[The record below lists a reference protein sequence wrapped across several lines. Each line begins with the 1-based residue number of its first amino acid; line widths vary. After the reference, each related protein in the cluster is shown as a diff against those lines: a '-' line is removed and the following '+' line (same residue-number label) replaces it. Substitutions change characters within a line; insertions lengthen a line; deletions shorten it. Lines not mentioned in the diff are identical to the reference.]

1 MSRKMRK
8 KIQSIF
14 LAIAMVVSIFQGVP
28 GLNIDWAP
36 KSQAATTLYWP
47 VEGHT
52 SHGGLHAK
60 NAIDIRDAG
69 IGGATVRAAIGGTV
83 TKKTTCTRQ
92 HYNSNGDCNGFGTGL
107 VIAGDDGRTYQYAHM
122 QGGSI
127 PGNIGVGSR
136 VNAAQSIGRVGTTG
150 NSSGN
155 HLHFGICWGQYWV
168 GTGNPAAESYIYGS
182 AQPADRVPTGC
193 LDSVEA
199 APGQVTV
206 SGWCFDA
213 DCTSKAVGIHVYIDG
228 PAGTGKFFGS
238 GIANLEGS
246 DVNRAH
252 GCGNYHRFR
261 FTINTSYTGNHSIW
275 VHGLDIDRNGNA
287 VDNNPS
293 FGSKSVNIPQ
303 KINYSVNTGSV
314 SDIKNKKAT
323 ISGSLSP
330 AGNAN
335 SWGFYAGT
343 SENEMKKYTVS
354 ASSTNSANMK
364 AQIGDYMTLKPGTK
378 YYYRTW
384 AWVNDQEKKGS
395 VNSFVT
401 TAVKPEIPELKVSA
415 DSKDIGIGD
424 APEFSWK
431 AVDQADYYKL
441 YLYDEDGQIVQKSDK
456 ITGTKY
462 AFGAVEADGEY
473 SACIEAYNEVG
484 TKGKSEVASFT
495 VHPDVTVKFMD
506 ADSFVDAGDDY
517 EPAVLSEQKVHYGKS
532 ATKPAD
538 PQHKGYTF
546 SKWVGNYSSVK
557 EDAVVKAEY
566 KINQYKV
573 TYIDSVTNEELG
585 SEKVTYYSAA
595 NPVDYTVA
603 TGYKKTGYDGW
614 DKDYKHI
621 TEDTKLYTCF
631 GWYNEN
637 FPIYATITKAKRE
650 YDAQESDNEGYTIE
664 ASLKNWDTS
673 TTKGRVVVALKTEE
687 GKLLTTT
694 ESSAFSI
701 KKSTTKTL
709 EIFVPYDKA
718 ASIAEIY
725 VVGQYKDAVPITTTA
740 SNNATMK
747 INQSDTYTNWSEEK
761 PAEGAK
767 NVESRTEYRYQDKST
782 TTSYETSLAGYTQ
795 SGGNW
800 VQSGSGSI
808 DYVSSFP
815 AGYNTGSNYYSAYH
829 KNPLTAYENST
840 NKRDV
845 STSVAG
851 YLYWHWCRGGSSG
864 PINRRVSDGY
874 TSEFHVFH
882 EFISGALGYNGSAG
896 AFQCSLP
903 NSCRDTYWWLAQ
915 GCWNGNQLPVYRC
928 NYTDYRKLFNYYK
941 WSDFSDWS
949 TTAVTASANRKV
961 ETRTVY
967 RYQPD
972 EMMKEDTSGEE
983 REVKGTLGEAFSG
996 KEASLFIYKVDEA
1009 SDYTNEYVDQTVLDD
1024 KGNYDFKFKLREEP
1038 SAKTGDFTIVLGVE
1052 GTSTAI
1058 YLDTIKAPKPEYTV
1072 NYYDYDGKLI
1082 ESTKVK
1088 EGENAK
1094 LPDESKMTR
1103 EGYTFTKW
1111 SESNTNITSN
1121 RDIYAEYQIN
1131 EYNVVFVDWNANTV
1145 SVKKFEYGAQ
1155 LVAPQADDPE
1165 EGMTVEW
1172 DAIADGKLT
1181 VTSDMVV
1188 CTRYAKKK
1196 YNVVIKDFDNKVIST
1211 DTISHGEAVSLPD
1224 MKSDDNRIFLG
1235 WEDVSDGEEAGISD
1249 TRIKKNVILCPVYV
1263 YKETTQNPTVDVK
1276 GGEYTE
1282 KQKITLSCATK
1293 DADIYYTLD
1302 GTNPKGSSG
1311 ILYTEPITIEDA
1323 AQLQFY
1329 ACKAG
1334 MNDSEIQTEYY
1345 VVNYDGAMSKWMT
1358 INDLPE
1364 EVKNDMEGYEV
1375 YAETG
1380 YRYKDVKQVTKLDEA
1395 AQLESAGWHQDTEA
1409 KEEYT
1414 EFSAWEEKLPE
1425 EADDYIEKDVETKDV
1440 YKSAYQYTY
1449 SHYAY
1454 EDGTTTKY
1462 SPTEVEGKD
1471 CTLQTTDK
1479 FDKALS
1485 IAGFE
1490 DDVPYYV
1497 YDGQR
1502 WYNQERITGQV
1513 KTGTN
1518 YRWRAKKITYYKWTD
1533 YTIDELNANET
1544 RETEKTTVYSY
1555 VRHKTYIVTL
1565 HTEEGIVSNSD
1576 YSYLAEEGSKVDM
1589 SNYTDLLGYNM
1600 LGVYKDAKY
1609 TDQWDVENDKIS
1621 KSVDLYV
1628 KYEKKKYTVE
1638 FQDESGNELSKQ
1650 TVVYMDSAKA
1660 PKAPEKTG
1668 YKFVGWSSDDYKEV
1682 TYDMVVSPKY
1692 VAEDEYATVALDNTS
1707 LTLYEGKTAELT
1719 AIVTPSSKVTT
1730 PLTWTSSDSKVA
1742 DVSSNGKVTAMS
1754 AGTATITVTV
1764 DETGEKAE
1772 CKVTVKRDVA
1782 TTLTLTDN
1790 TNLSVDDYGFLRGIT
1805 VADNTVKNV
1814 KNQFVNADVIIKNK
1828 AGKEL
1833 AETALVGTGSKVLLM
1848 KGDAL
1853 LDELEIV
1860 ITGDITGDGVI
1871 NNRDT
1876 SLIARSL
1883 LDKEVPSN
1891 SQILAAD
1898 VNGDGK
1904 VDNKDVALIARSLVG
1919 KEKL

>member
-8 KIQSIF
+8 KIQ
-14 LAIAMVVSIFQGVP
+14 AIMLVFAMVISVFQGIP
-28 GLNIDWAP
+28 GLKIDWAP
-36 KSQAATTLYWP
+36 KSSAANALYWP

-52 SHGGLHAK
+52 SHGALHDK
-60 NAIDIRDAG
+60 NAIDIRDAN

-83 TKKTTCTRQ
+83 TKKTTCSRQ
-92 HYNSNGDCNGFGTGL
+92 HSGSYGDCNGFGTGL
-107 VIAGDDGRTYQYAHM
+107 VIKGDDGRTYQYAHM

-136 VNAAQSIGRVGTTG
+136 VNAAQAIGRVGTTG
-150 NSSGN
+150 NSTGN
-155 HLHFGICWGQYWV
+155 HLHFGICWGQYWI
-168 GTGNPAAESYIYGS
+168 GTGDPTKESYIYGS
-182 AQPADRVPTGC
+182 AQPADRAPRGC

-228 PAGTGKFFGS
+228 PAGSGKFIGS
-238 GIANLEGS
+238 GVANLAGS
-246 DVNRAH
+246 DVNRYY
-252 GCGNYHRFR
+252 GCGDYHRFR
-261 FTINTSYTGNHSIW
+261 FTIQTNYTGNHSIW
-275 VHGLDIDRNGNA
+275 VHGLSIDANGNA
-287 VDNNPS
+287 VNNNPH
-293 FGSKSVNIPQ
+293 FGSKTVNIPQ
-303 KINYSVNTGSV
+303 KISYSVNTGAA
-314 SDIKNKKAT
+314 SDIKNKKAV

-364 AQIGDYMTLKPGTK
+364 AQIGNYVTLKPGTK
-378 YYYRTW
+378 YYYQTW

-395 VNSFVT
+395 VSSFVT
-401 TAVKPEIPELKVSA
+401 TAVKPEIPELKVSV

-441 YLYDEDGQIVQKSDK
+441 YLYDENGQAVQESDK

-462 AFGAVEADGEY
+462 AFGAVDADGEY

-484 TKGKSEVASFT
+484 TKGKSEIVSFT

-517 EPAVLSEQKVHYGKS
+517 EPEVLSEQKVHYGKS

-585 SEKVTYYSAA
+585 SEKVTYYSSA
-595 NPVDYTVA
+595 NPVDYSVE

-631 GWYNEN
+631 GWYNDN

-664 ASLKNWDTS
+664 AALKNWDTS
-673 TTKGRVVVALKTEE
+673 TTKGRVVAALKTEE

-740 SNNATMK
+740 SNNAMLK
-747 INQSDTYTNWSEEK
+747 IDQKDTYTNWSEEK
-761 PAEGAK
+761 PAENAK

-795 SGGNW
+795 SGGSW
-800 VQSGSGSI
+800 VRSGGGSI

-815 AGYNTGSNYYSAYH
+815 AGFNTGSIYYSAYH

-882 EFISGALGYNGSAG
+882 AFTSGALGYNGSAG
-896 AFQCSLP
+896 AFQCS
-903 NSCRDTYWWLAQ
+903 NSGACLDTYWWLAQ

-941 WSDFSDWS
+941 WSDFSEWS
-949 TTAVTASANRKV
+949 TTPVTASANRKV

-983 REVKGTLGEAFSG
+983 REVKGTLGEAFAG

-1009 SDYTNEYVDQTVLDD
+1009 SDYTNEYVAQTVLDES
-1024 KGNYDFKFKLREEP
+1024 GNYDFKFKLREEP
-1038 SAKTGDFTIVLGVE
+1038 SAKTGDFTIALGVE

-1058 YLDTIKAPKPEYTV
+1058 YLDKIEAPKPEYTV

-1082 ESTKVK
+1082 LSTKAK
-1088 EGENAK
+1088 QGENAQ
-1094 LPDESKMTR
+1094 LPDESKLIR

-1121 RDIYAEYQIN
+1121 RDIYAEYKIN

-1145 SVKKFEYGAQ
+1145 NVKKFEYGAQ

-1165 EGMTVEW
+1165 DGMTVEW

-1196 YNVVIKDFDNKVIST
+1196 YNVTIKDFDNKVIST
-1211 DTISHGEAVSLPD
+1211 DVISHGEAVSLPD
-1224 MKSDDNRIFLG
+1224 MKSDDDKIFLG
-1235 WEDVSDGEEAGISD
+1235 WEDVSDGEEAGVSG
-1249 TRIKKNVILCPVYV
+1249 TLIKKNVILCPVYV
-1263 YKETTQNPTVDVK
+1263 YKETTQNPTADIK
-1276 GGEYTE
+1276 GGEYTK
-1282 KQKITLSCATK
+1282 KQTVALSCDTK
-1293 DADIYYTLD
+1293 GADIYYTLD
-1302 GTNPKGSSG
+1302 GTNPKGQNG
-1311 ILYTEPITIEDA
+1311 ILYTEPISIDDA
-1323 AQLQFY
+1323 TQLQFY

-1334 MNDSEIQTEYY
+1334 MNDSEVQTELYA
-1345 VVNYDGAMSKWMT
+1345 VNYEGAMSKWT
-1358 INDLPE
+1358 TLGDLPE
-1364 EVKNDMEGYEV
+1364 EVKKDMEGYEV
-1375 YAETG
+1375 YTETG
-1380 YRYKDVKQVTKLDEA
+1380 YRYKDVKKVTTSEEA
-1395 AQLESAGWHQDTEA
+1395 SQLESAGWQVDEDA
-1409 KEEYT
+1409 QEEYT
-1414 EFSAWEEKLPE
+1414 DYSDWSSELPE
-1425 EADDYIEKDVETKDV
+1425 EADECIETDVDTKDV
-1440 YKSAYQYTY
+1440 YKSAYQYMY

-1462 SPTEVEGKD
+1462 APKEEEGKE
-1471 CTLQTTDK
+1471 CTLQKTDK

-1490 DDVPYYV
+1490 DDIPYYI
-1497 YDGQR
+1497 YDGQK
-1502 WYNQERITGQV
+1502 WYNQERVSGQI

-1518 YRWRAKKITYYKWTD
+1518 YRWRAKKITYYKWTEYSTD
-1533 YTIDELNANET
+1533 DPASDET
-1544 RETEKTTVYSY
+1544 REMETDTVYSY
-1555 VRHKTYIVTL
+1555 IRHKSFIVTI
-1565 HTEEGIVSNSD
+1565 HAAENTADPD
-1576 YSYLAEEGSKVDM
+1576 YSYLAEEGSKIDI
-1589 SNYTDLLGYNM
+1589 SNYENLMGYDLV
-1600 LGVYKDAKY
+1600 GVYKDAEY
-1609 TDQWDVENDKIS
+1609 TDQWDVENDKVS
-1621 KSVDLYV
+1621 GSVELYV
-1628 KYEKKKYTVE
+1628 KYQKQKYTVE
-1638 FQDESGNELSKQ
+1638 FQDEDGNELSTQKIA
-1650 TVVYMDSAKA
+1650 YMDSAKE
-1660 PKAPEKTG
+1660 PEVPEKAG
-1668 YKFVGWSSDDYKEV
+1668 YKFVGWSSDEYKEV
-1682 TYDMVVSPKY
+1682 KYDVTVKAKY
-1692 VAEDEYATVALDNTS
+1692 VAEDEYATVALDNEA

-1719 AIVTPSSKVTT
+1719 AIVTPSSQVTT

-1742 DVSSNGKVTAMS
+1742 EVSDDGKVTALS
-1754 AGTATITVTV
+1754 AGTAVITVTV
-1764 DETGEKAE
+1764 DETGETAE
-1772 CKVTVKRDVA
+1772 CKVTVKRDIN
-1782 TTLTLTDN
+1782 TTLTLTDH
-1790 TNLSVDDYGFLRGIT
+1790 TKLSVDDHGFLRGIDA
-1805 VADNTVKNV
+1805 ADNTVKNI
-1814 KNQFVNADVIIKNK
+1814 KNQFVNANIVIKNK

-1833 AETALVGTGSKVLLM
+1833 ADDAMVGTGSKVVLM
-1848 KGDAL
+1848 KSDAL
-1853 LDELEIV
+1853 LDEIEIV
-1860 ITGDITGDGVI
+1860 ITGEITGDGVI
-1871 NNRDT
+1871 NNRDV
-1876 SLIARSL
+1876 SMIARAL
-1883 LDKEVPSN
+1883 LDKEVPSD

-1898 VNGDGK
+1898 VNGDGR
-1904 VDNKDVALIARSLVG
+1904 VDNKDIALISRSLVG

>member
-1 MSRKMRK
+1 MSRRRIRK
-8 KIQSIF
+8 WLSVIFVFAIVMSSIQSFDCTKIF
-14 LAIAMVVSIFQGVP
+14 AADYSTAGCVSWVKDRARQIGITLPGTGKNEFGLFGANNYWRTLNYSKGSEPAQYALAVWKYTSGAYRNYGHVAFVESVDGNNVTITEG
-28 GLNIDWAP
+28 GCP
-36 KSQAATTLYWP
+36 KNYSYN
-47 VEGHT
+47 GHT
-52 SHGGLHAK
+52 GARRKTVSKSSMEGLGG
-60 NAIDIRDAG
+60 
-69 IGGATVRAAIGGTV
+69 
-83 TKKTTCTRQ
+83 CT
-92 HYNSNGDCNGFGTGL
+92 GFYG
-107 VIAGDDGRTYQYAHM
+107 
-122 QGGSI
+122 
-127 PGNIGVGSR
+127 
-136 VNAAQSIGRVGTTG
+136 
-150 NSSGN
+150 
-155 HLHFGICWGQYWV
+155 
-168 GTGNPAAESYIYGS
+168 YIYLRGT
-182 AQPADRVPTGC
+182 PAPREYDPEGW
-193 LDSVEA
+193 LDSVST
-199 APGQVTV
+199 APGQITV
-206 SGWCFDA
+206 NGWALDRDNSG
-213 DCTSKAVGIHVYIDG
+213 KAIKVHIYIGDRVRTGHNAEVHCITANKYRDDVGKTI
-228 PAGTGKFFGS
+228 
-238 GIANLEGS
+238 
-246 DVNRAH
+246 
-252 GCGNYHRFR
+252 GCGYYHGFSE
-261 FTINTSYTGNHSIW
+261 TINTGKTGVQTIYAYAIN
-275 VHGLDIDRNGNA
+275 VDQNGN
-287 VDNNPS
+287 DNGKNNPELY
-293 FGSKSVNIPQ
+293 GSKTVNIPQ
-303 KINYSVNTGSV
+303 KISYSVNTGSA
-314 SDIKNKKAT
+314 SDLKNKKAV

-364 AQIGDYMTLKPGTK
+364 AQVGNYVTLKPGTK
-378 YYYRTW
+378 YYYQTW

-395 VNSFVT
+395 VSSFVT
-401 TAVKPEIPELKVSA
+401 TAVKPEIPELKVSV
-415 DSKDIGIGD
+415 DSKDIGVGD

-441 YLYDEDGQIVQKSDK
+441 YLYDENGQAVQESDK

-462 AFGAVEADGEY
+462 AFGAVDADGEY

-484 TKGKSEVASFT
+484 TKGKSEIVSFT

-517 EPAVLSEQKVHYGKS
+517 EPEVLSEQKVHYGKS

-538 PQHKGYTF
+538 PLHKGYTF
-546 SKWVGNYSSVK
+546 SKWVGNYSAVK

-585 SEKVTYYSAA
+585 SEKVTYYGSA
-595 NPVDYTVA
+595 NPVDYSVE

-631 GWYNEN
+631 GWYNDN

-664 ASLKNWDTS
+664 AALKNWDTS
-673 TTKGRVVVALKTEE
+673 TTKGRVVAALKTEE

-740 SNNATMK
+740 SNNAMLK
-747 INQSDTYTNWSEEK
+747 IDQKDTYTNWSEEK
-761 PAEGAK
+761 PAENAK

-795 SGGNW
+795 SGGSW
-800 VQSGSGSI
+800 VRSGGGSI

-815 AGYNTGSNYYSAYH
+815 AGFNTGSNYYSAYH

-882 EFISGALGYNGSAG
+882 AFTSGALGYNGSAG
-896 AFQCSLP
+896 AFQCS
-903 NSCRDTYWWLAQ
+903 NSGACLDTYWWLAQ

-941 WSDFSDWS
+941 WSDFSEWS
-949 TTAVTASANRKV
+949 TTPVTASANRKV

-983 REVKGTLGEAFSG
+983 REVKGTLGEAFAG

-1009 SDYTNEYVDQTVLDD
+1009 SDYTNEYVAQTVLDES
-1024 KGNYDFKFKLREEP
+1024 GNYDFKFKLREEP
-1038 SAKTGDFTIVLGVE
+1038 SAKTGDFTIALGVE

-1058 YLDTIKAPKPEYTV
+1058 YLDKIEAPKPEYTV

-1082 ESTKVK
+1082 LSTKAK
-1088 EGENAK
+1088 QGENAQ
-1094 LPDESKMTR
+1094 LPDESKLIR

-1121 RDIYAEYQIN
+1121 RDIYAEYKIN

-1145 SVKKFEYGAQ
+1145 NVKKFEYGAQ

-1165 EGMTVEW
+1165 DGMTVEW

-1196 YNVVIKDFDNKVIST
+1196 YNVTIKDFDNKVIST
-1211 DTISHGEAVSLPD
+1211 DVISHGEAVSLPD
-1224 MKSDDNRIFLG
+1224 MKSDDDKIFLG
-1235 WEDVSDGEEAGISD
+1235 WEDVSDGEEAGVSD
-1249 TRIKKNVILCPVYV
+1249 TLIKKNVILCPVYV
-1263 YKETTQNPTVDVK
+1263 YKETTQNPTADIK
-1276 GGEYTE
+1276 GGEYTK
-1282 KQKITLSCATK
+1282 KQTVALSCDTK
-1293 DADIYYTLD
+1293 GADIYYTLD
-1302 GTNPKGSSG
+1302 GTNPKGQNG
-1311 ILYTEPITIEDA
+1311 ILYTEPISIDDA
-1323 AQLQFY
+1323 TQLQFY

-1334 MNDSEIQTEYY
+1334 MNDSEVQTELYA
-1345 VVNYDGAMSKWMT
+1345 VNYEGAMSKWT
-1358 INDLPE
+1358 TLGDLPE
-1364 EVKNDMEGYEV
+1364 EVKKDMEGYEV
-1375 YAETG
+1375 YTETG
-1380 YRYKDVKQVTKLDEA
+1380 YRYKDVKKVTTSEEA
-1395 AQLESAGWHQDTEA
+1395 SQLESAGWQVDEDA
-1409 KEEYT
+1409 QEEYT
-1414 EFSAWEEKLPE
+1414 DYSDWSSELPE
-1425 EADDYIEKDVETKDV
+1425 EADECIETDVDTKDV
-1440 YKSAYQYTY
+1440 YKSAYQYMY

-1462 SPTEVEGKD
+1462 APKEEEGKE
-1471 CTLQTTDK
+1471 CTLQKTDK

-1490 DDVPYYV
+1490 DDIPYYI
-1497 YDGQR
+1497 YDGQK
-1502 WYNQERITGQV
+1502 WYNQERVSGQI

-1518 YRWRAKKITYYKWTD
+1518 YRWRAKKITYYKWTEYSTD
-1533 YTIDELNANET
+1533 DPASDET
-1544 RETEKTTVYSY
+1544 REMETDTVYSY
-1555 VRHKTYIVTL
+1555 IRHKSFIVTI
-1565 HTEEGIVSNSD
+1565 HAAENTADPDS
-1576 YSYLAEEGSKVDM
+1576 SYLAEEGSKIDI
-1589 SNYTDLLGYNM
+1589 SNYENLMGYDLV
-1600 LGVYKDAKY
+1600 GVYKDAEY
-1609 TDQWDVENDKIS
+1609 TDQWDVENDKVS
-1621 KSVDLYV
+1621 GSVELYV
-1628 KYEKKKYTVE
+1628 KYQKQKYTVE
-1638 FQDESGNELSKQ
+1638 FQDEDGNELSTQK
-1650 TVVYMDSAKA
+1650 VAYMDSAKE
-1660 PKAPEKTG
+1660 PEVPEKAG
-1668 YKFVGWSSDDYKEV
+1668 YKFVGWSSDEYKEV
-1682 TYDMVVSPKY
+1682 KYDVTVKTKY
-1692 VAEDEYATVALDNTS
+1692 VAEDEYATVALDNEA

-1719 AIVTPSSKVTT
+1719 AIVTPSSQVTT

-1742 DVSSNGKVTAMS
+1742 EVSDDGKVTALS
-1754 AGTATITVTV
+1754 AGTAVITVTV
-1764 DETGEKAE
+1764 DETGETAE
-1772 CKVTVKRDVA
+1772 CKVTVKRDIS
-1782 TTLTLTDN
+1782 TTLTLTDH
-1790 TNLSVDDYGFLRGIT
+1790 TKLSVDDHGFLRGIDA
-1805 VADNTVKNV
+1805 ADNTVKNI
-1814 KNQFVNADVIIKNK
+1814 KNQFVNANVVIKNK

-1833 AETALVGTGSKVLLM
+1833 ADDALVGTGSKVVLM
-1848 KGDAL
+1848 KSDAL
-1853 LDELEIV
+1853 LDEIEIV
-1860 ITGDITGDGVI
+1860 ITGEITGDGVI
-1871 NNRDT
+1871 NNRDV
-1876 SLIARSL
+1876 SMIARAL
-1883 LDKEVPSN
+1883 LDKEVPSD

-1898 VNGDGK
+1898 VNGDGR
-1904 VDNKDVALIARSLVG
+1904 VDNKDIALISRSLVG